1 MDLELA
7 ISQLQSQSKA
17 ILSLAEGLSIEQ
29 ARWKPQSQ
37 DWSVLEVLNHLADEE
52 RLDFRR
58 HLNHILFTPDDSW
71 PEIAPQAWVTE
82 KKYNQRR
89 LDQTLNDFKF
99 ERENSLS
106 WLSGLNNPNW
116 DVVIQLPWGKISAGD
131 MLASWLAHDLLHI
144 RQLVE
149 LRYQLT
155 LAKSLPYKVAYAGKW

>member
-1 MDLELA
+1 MDLEFA
-7 ISQLQSQSKA
+7 ISQLQSQNKA

-29 ARWKPQSQ
+29 ARWKPQSE

-58 HLNHILFTPDDSW
+58 HLDHILFTPDYPW
-71 PEIAPQAWVTE
+71 PEIAPQAWVIE
-82 KKYNQRR
+82 KKYNQHR

-99 ERENSLS
+99 EREESLS

-116 DVVIQLPWGKISAGD
+116 DVVVQLPWGKISAGD

-155 LAKSLPYKVAYAGKW
+155 LAKSLPYRVAYAGKW